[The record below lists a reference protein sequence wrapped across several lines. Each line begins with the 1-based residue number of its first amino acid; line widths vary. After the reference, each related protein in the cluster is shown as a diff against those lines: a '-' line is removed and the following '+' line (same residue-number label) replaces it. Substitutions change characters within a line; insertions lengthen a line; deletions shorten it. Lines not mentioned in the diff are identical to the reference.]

1 MTTQT
6 STIVDPQQAYP
17 PSPVVI
23 DRPTDDLFE
32 FVAAC
37 QELRHRVVDADEA
50 QVDHACVTLGR
61 QLAAEGRQVSAAA
74 LGEAARWQVVSE
86 LRRSADQELRGLHP
100 SGQLLQDAE
109 QHDDTVLY
117 RRREQALALLLSD
130 QAASPVRL
138 VPEVLADRERACRQQ
153 ALLVDEQTQL
163 TNELARLRGVRGLLS
178 HRRVRQ
184 LHADLAELDRQLHE
198 VQAEIGHLQALL
210 DAIHAADANRHAWLA
225 DHQHELLVGAAAVT
239 VLMRRLLALANPPGC
254 PQPIG
259 EVDLDHP
266 MGHDP
271 LTPPP
276 ASSDGGRSA
285 PNGSHARVVSA
296 AAARAAAS
304 SPAPPS
310 RQN

>member
-1 MTTQT
+1 MNAEA

-17 PSPVVI
+17 PAPVVI

-37 QELRHRVVDADEA
+37 EELRRRVVDAHEA

-61 QLAAEGRQVSAAA
+61 QLAAQGRQVSAAA

-86 LRRSADQELRGLHP
+86 LRCSADQELRGLHP

-117 RRREQALALLLSD
+117 RRREQALRLLLSD
-130 QAASPVRL
+130 QAASPVHL

-153 ALLVDEQTQL
+153 ALLVDDQTQL
-163 TNELARLRGVRGLLS
+163 TNELARLGGVRGLLS

-184 LHADLAELDRQLHE
+184 LDADLAELDRLLLE
-198 VQAEIGHLQALL
+198 VQAEIGRQQALL

-225 DHQHELLVGAAAVT
+225 DHQTILHEGAAAVA
-239 VLMRRLLALANPPGC
+239 VLTRRLLALANPPGC
-254 PQPIG
+254 PQPVL

-271 LTPPP
+271 LTPPAPLPVP
-276 ASSDGGRSA
+276 APA
-285 PNGSHARVVSA
+285 ARVQVA
-296 AAARAAAS
+296 AA
-304 SPAPPS
+304 PATPPGHG
-310 RQN
+310 

>member
-6 STIVDPQQAYP
+6 SIIIDPQQAYP

-74 LGEAARWQVVSE
+74 LREAAHWQVVSE
-86 LRRSADQELRGLHP
+86 LRRSADEELRGMHP
-100 SGQLLQDAE
+100 SGQLLEDAE
-109 QHDDTVLY
+109 QHDDTELY
-117 RRREQALALLLSD
+117 RRREQAIALLLSD
-130 QAASPVRL
+130 DADSHVRL
-138 VPEVLADRERACRQQ
+138 APEVLADRERACRQQ
-153 ALLVDEQTQL
+153 ALLVDDQAQL
-163 TNELARLRGVRGLLS
+163 NRQFARLRGVRGLLS

-184 LHADLAELDRQLHE
+184 RNADLAELDRQLLE
-198 VQAEIGHLQALL
+198 VQGEIGHQQALL
-210 DAIHAADANRHAWLA
+210 DAIHAADANRQAWLA
-225 DHQHELLVGAAAVT
+225 DHHDVLLVGAAAVA
-239 VLMRRLLALANPPGC
+239 VLTRRLLALANPPDC
-254 PQPIG
+254 PQPVG

-271 LTPPP
+271 LTPPSTNGAVP
-276 ASSDGGRSA
+276 APA
-285 PNGSHARVVSA
+285 PAARVQVA
-296 AAARAAAS
+296 AA
-304 SPAPPS
+304 PAMTPGHG
-310 RQN
+310 